1 MKSVEVLKRQRQLLR
16 MEYECEKEEFKRQT
30 ETMGVARK
38 VKRGLCWYPARCGRS
53 YYNSLNQLILEV
65 ERSVDTEIEHEF
77 EYGRT
82 VCFFRQAANGQISY
96 FSFMA
101 TVSYADESRMALAM
115 PGAGAVAQCQDCE
128 DGLGVQLFFD
138 ETSYQ
143 AMFEALDAVIAAA
156 PDSRLAA
163 LREIIDG
170 PAEPAVREIA
180 PVQLPWLN
188 TWQERAVNL
197 ALRARDVAVV
207 HGPPGTGKTTTMVEA
222 ICETLRR
229 EPQALVCAQSNAA
242 VDWIAEKLVERGANV
257 LRIGN
262 PSRVNDK
269 MLACTYEHRFA
280 DHPSYPE
287 LWAIRKEMRRL
298 RSQARRRAY
307 AEREALRNRL
317 SRLSQRAADLEAE
330 INADLFNGAHV
341 VASTLVSA
349 NSRLLQGMRF
359 GTVFI
364 DEAGQALEAACWIA
378 IRKADRVVLAGDHQ
392 QLPPTI
398 KCYEA
403 ARDGL
408 DVTMMQRVTQSKP
421 SAVALL
427 RVQYRMHE
435 DIMRFSSEQFYGGKV
450 EAAPQV
456 RDRSILDLDTP
467 MWWIDTSEMGFPEQ
481 FVGDSFGRI
490 NKPEADLLLEALQE
504 YIKRVGPER
513 ILDER
518 VDFAIISP
526 YRAQVQ
532 YLRQRLA
539 HCSALRPYRHLCTVN
554 TVDGFQG
561 QERDVVFISLVRANS
576 DGQIGFLRDLRRMNV
591 AITRARMKVVLIGDA
606 ATLGRHPFYRRLIE
620 YIVELAER

>member
-1 MKSVEVLKRQRQLLR
+1 MKSIDALRRQRQLLR

-30 ETMGVARK
+30 EAMGVARK
-38 VKRGLCWYPARCGRS
+38 VKRGLCWYPVRCGRS

-65 ERSVDTEIEHEF
+65 ERSADAEIEHEF

-101 TVSYADESRMALAM
+101 TVSFADESRMALAM

-143 AMFEALDAVIAAA
+143 AMFEALDAVIGAE

-163 LREIIDG
+163 LREIVDG
-170 PAEPAVREIA
+170 PAEPAKRDIA

-188 TWQERAVNL
+188 EWQQKAVNL
-197 ALRARDVAVV
+197 ALSARDVAVV

-242 VDWIAEKLVERGANV
+242 VDWIAEKLAERGANV

-262 PSRVNDK
+262 PSRVTDT
-269 MLACTYEHRFA
+269 MLACTYERRFA
-280 DHPSYPE
+280 DHPAYPE
-287 LWAIRKEMRRL
+287 LWAIRKEMRQL
-298 RSQARRRAY
+298 RVQGRRRGY

-317 SRLSQRAADLEAE
+317 SRLNSRAADLEAE
-330 INADLFNGAHV
+330 INAEVLNSAHV
-341 VASTLVSA
+341 VASTLVGS
-349 NSRLLQGMRF
+349 NSRLLHGMRF

-403 ARDGL
+403 ARAGL
-408 DVTMMQRVTQSKP
+408 DVTMMQRLAETKP
-421 SAVALL
+421 AAVELL
-427 RVQYRMHE
+427 RMQYRMRE
-435 DIMRFSSEQFYGGKV
+435 DIMRFSSEQFYDGKV
-450 EAAPQV
+450 QAAPLV
-456 RDRSILDLDTP
+456 RDRSLLDLDTP
-467 MWWIDTSEMGFPEQ
+467 IWWTDTSEMGFAEQ

-490 NKPEADLLLEALQE
+490 NKPEADLLLEALLQ
-504 YIKRVGPER
+504 YIERVGPER

-532 YLRQRLA
+532 YIRQRL
-539 HCSALRPYRHLCTVN
+539 SSNSRLRPYRHLITVN

-561 QERDVVFISLVRANS
+561 QERDVVMISLVRANAE
-576 DGQIGFLRDLRRMNV
+576 GQIGFLRDLRRMNV

-606 ATLGRHPFYRRLIE
+606 ATLCRHPFYRRLLE
-620 YIVELAER
+620 YIIALASD